1 MPSPT
6 RAHTS
11 GSAFA
16 AAVARGLPRRGALL
30 RVRVMA
36 QRLDVLTAA
45 GRWRTFL
52 ISTSA
57 RGIGNRAGSN
67 ATPPGWHRVVAR
79 IGAGAPL
86 GQVFAARRAT
96 TSVLPPQSWRARG
109 GDDCILTR
117 ILRLAGLEPGVNCGP
132 AIDSF
137 ARFIYI
143 HGTNHEQALGR
154 PASHGCIRMANRD
167 IAALFDFV
175 AHQPVWCVIEPTR

>member
-1 MPSPT
+1 MPSQT
-6 RAHTS
+6 RTQTS
-11 GSAFA
+11 ASVYA
-16 AAVARGLPRRGALL
+16 AALARGLPRRAVLL
-30 RVRVMA
+30 RVRVKA
-36 QRLDVLTAA
+36 QRLDVLSAA
-45 GRWRTFL
+45 GRWRTFR
-52 ISTSA
+52 ISTAA

-67 ATPPGWHRVVAR
+67 ATPPGWHRVAVR
-79 IGAGAPL
+79 IGDGAQL

-96 TSVLPPQSWRARG
+96 TRVLPPQAWRARG

-117 ILRLAGLEPGVNCGP
+117 ILRLAGLEPGVNRGP
-132 AIDSF
+132 AIDTF

-175 AHQPVWCVIEPTR
+175 ARKPVWCVIEPTR